1 MPQLKTPSTS
11 KSASERTDNDSAL
24 VNHTHTSTIEDDVPI
39 CSECSEDLQ
48 GEELKG
54 RYYGMCRQCATG
66 EEPEL

>member
-1 MPQLKTPSTS
+1 MRSARENPDEPIIHDAWAGTRVVAVAPVS
-11 KSASERTDNDSAL
+11 K
-24 VNHTHTSTIEDDVPI
+24 PI